1 MLIRTFIIFIFIL
14 FLNQVLKSQFS
25 NNEQIREKFNY
36 EIIQLDE
43 FIDRFN
49 FDNDTKLLKYL
60 AYNYP
65 DITIERKGFLIT
77 LFDNFDID
85 YQEVL
90 IKAFIDFV
98 CDSVNPQYLNFY
110 DNDWYAE
117 VSCIIEFN
125 HRIDTG
131 KIILKNQ
138 FNNDSSS
145 KWVITGVNS
154 VILEL
159 PKSKDSLK
167 IITPV
172 SHGTGFIALN
182 DVFKDGANIQNYIAK
197 EYSIDKLT
205 YFMTLMYYNKIKLKE
220 VNKVKYH
227 FLQIP
232 GWAFTIEYFNRKEL
246 NSGWL
251 ISELTR
257 MSNNEKEKYEKEI
270 LKINITDQIRIS
282 KQVER
287 K

>member
-14 FLNQVLKSQFS
+14 FFNQVLKSQFT
-25 NNEQIREKFNY
+25 NNKQIREKFNY

-60 AYNYP
+60 ANNYP
-65 DITIERKGFLIT
+65 DISIERKGFLIT

-85 YQEVL
+85 YHESL
-90 IKAFIDFV
+90 IKTFIDFV
-98 CDSVNPQYLNFY
+98 CDSANPQYLNFY
-110 DNDWYAE
+110 NNGWYAE
-117 VSCIIEFN
+117 VNCIMELN
-125 HRIDTG
+125 QRVDTG

-154 VILEL
+154 DILVL
-159 PKSKDSLK
+159 PESKDTMK

-172 SHGTGFIALN
+172 SHGTDFITLY
-182 DVFKDGANIQNYIAK
+182 DVFKDGANIQNYIVDD
-197 EYSIDKLT
+197 YPIDELT
-205 YFMTLMYYNKIKLKE
+205 YFMTLIHYNKIKLKQ
-220 VNKVKYH
+220 VNKVTYH

-232 GWAFTIEYFNRKEL
+232 GWAFTIDYYNRKEL

-251 ISELTR
+251 ISELSQ
-257 MSNNEKEKYEKEI
+257 MNNVDKENYVKEV
-270 LKINITDQIRIS
+270 LKNNLTDQT
-282 KQVER
+282 VEG
-287 K
+287 KPANN

>member
-1 MLIRTFIIFIFIL
+1 MLIRSFIIFIFIL
-14 FLNQVLKSQFS
+14 FFNQVSKSQFT

-60 AYNYP
+60 AINYP
-65 DITIERKGFLIT
+65 DISIERKGFLIT

-85 YQEVL
+85 YHESM

-98 CDSVNPQYLNFY
+98 CDSANPQYLNFY
-110 DNDWYAE
+110 DFNWYAE
-117 VSCIIEFN
+117 VNCIIEFN
-125 HRIDTG
+125 QRIDTG

-145 KWVITGVNS
+145 KWVICGINS
-154 VILEL
+154 EILEL
-159 PKSKDSLK
+159 PESKDSLK

-172 SHGTGFIALN
+172 SHGTGFIALY
-182 DVFKDGANIQNYIAK
+182 DVFKDGANIQNYIADD
-197 EYSIDKLT
+197 YSIDKLT
-205 YFMTLMYYNKIKLKE
+205 YFMTLMNYHKIKLKQ

-232 GWAFTIEYFNRKEL
+232 GWAFTIDYYNRKEL

-251 ISELTR
+251 ISELKR
-257 MSNNEKEKYEKEI
+257 MSNGDKDKYKKEI
-270 LKINITDQIRIS
+270 LNIHNANQIRKS
-282 KQVER
+282 KQID